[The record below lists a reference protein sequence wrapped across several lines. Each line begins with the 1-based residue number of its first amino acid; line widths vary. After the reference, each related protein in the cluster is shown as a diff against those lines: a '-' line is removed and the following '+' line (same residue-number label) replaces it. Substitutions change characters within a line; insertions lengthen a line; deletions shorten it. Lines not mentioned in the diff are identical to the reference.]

1 MVYPYDGILH
11 SYYKSCGRENV
22 MAWRNDH
29 DLRRL
34 QNSVYNLLQMVVGG
48 GVTVRGK
55 FYVVTALE

>member
-1 MVYPYDGILH
+1 
-11 SYYKSCGRENV
+11 